1 MSLNVKAVMENVA
14 RISADHLGEL
24 VDILSA
30 HPNNMDSTMIIQEYV
45 IPWAYEA
52 EKEYQKTRE
61 ERIARCDYLDW
72 LDAFV
77 VAKIKELKA

>member
-1 MSLNVKAVMENVA
+1 MNIDVKAVMENVA

-30 HPNNMDSTMIIQEYV
+30 YPNNMDSAMVIHEYV

-52 EKEYQKTRE
+52 EEAYQKTIE
-61 ERIARCDYLDW
+61 ERKAKCDYLDW

-77 VAKIKELKA
+77 KAKIKEMKS

>member
-1 MSLNVKAVMENVA
+1 MKLDTQAVMENVA

-24 VDILSA
+24 VDILSDRNTDSGSII
-30 HPNNMDSTMIIQEYV
+30 NNYV

-52 EKEYQKTRE
+52 EKAYQKTIE
-61 ERIARCDYLDW
+61 ERKAKCDYLDW

-77 VAKIKELKA
+77 ENKIKKLR

>member
-1 MSLNVKAVMENVA
+1 MKLDTKAVMENVA
-14 RISADHLGEL
+14 RISADHLEYL
-24 VDILSA
+24 VDVLSA
-30 HPNNMDSTMIIQEYV
+30 YPNNMDSSMIIQEYV

-52 EKEYQKTRE
+52 EEAYQKTIE
-61 ERIARCDYLDW
+61 ERKAKCDYLDW

>member
-1 MSLNVKAVMENVA
+1 MNIDVKAVMENVA
-14 RISADHLGEL
+14 RISADYLEYL
-24 VDILSA
+24 VDVLSA
-30 HPNNMDSTMIIQEYV
+30 YPNNMDSATVIQEYV

-52 EKEYQKTRE
+52 EKAYQKTIE
-61 ERIARCDYLDW
+61 ERRAKCDYLDW